1 MDPVDRLAGLRG
13 VVPFSIDDAVLVESW
28 SNDTWLTDDAV
39 LRVCW
44 RGDRDRLD
52 RERQLLRAL
61 PGSLPHASV
70 LSSGTWEDGTWIVLR
85 RIPGERL
92 DLVWPTLSLD
102 QQRRATRRMGEILR
116 SLHQWAPS
124 PKIRGLL
131 SSSTSITNKSPAEI
145 AGSVLVP
152 WPQDRL
158 SPLLD
163 WSEELLRG
171 HADLHDA
178 LRRRS
183 AELGPVAPEAEFERG
198 TVVHGDAHTANVLCD
213 GAEIVALLDF
223 EWARLGPP
231 DLELEAICR
240 DDCIDDR
247 GVLATEVFSLT
258 SLRDSYPELFEREHL
273 TERLWLYQLCA
284 ELRSL
289 CVWADEGVNDRRVSR
304 LRSIAAHPWVR
315 FP

>member
-1 MDPVDRLAGLRG
+1 
-13 VVPFSIDDAVLVESW
+13 
-28 SNDTWLTDDAV
+28 
-39 LRVCW
+39 
-44 RGDRDRLD
+44 
-52 RERQLLRAL
+52 
-61 PGSLPHASV
+61 
-70 LSSGTWEDGTWIVLR
+70 
-85 RIPGERL
+85 
-92 DLVWPTLSLD
+92 
-102 QQRRATRRMGEILR
+102 MGEILR
-116 SLHQWAPS
+116 SLHQWAPP
-124 PKIRGLL
+124 PKIRALL
-131 SSSTSITNKSPAEI
+131 NSSTSIANKSPAEI
-145 AGSVLVP
+145 AGSLLVP

-158 SPLLD
+158 SPLLA

-178 LRRRS
+178 LCRRS
-183 AELGPVAPEAEFERG
+183 EELGPVAPEAEFEES
-198 TVVHGDAHTANVLCD
+198 TVIHGDAHTANVLCD

-240 DDCIDDR
+240 DDRIDDR
-247 GVLATEVFSLT
+247 GVVPAPEVFALT
-258 SLRDSYPELFEREHL
+258 SLRDGYPELFEREHL

-289 CVWADEGVNDRRVSR
+289 CVSGEGVNDRRLSR